1 MRGPQITQRI
11 LEVAGMNSWRIGL
24 EWLTDKGRWPSDIK
38 TVLQDSLAET
48 EERQDFCTMALV
60 VTDELD
66 VPREKLGYW
75 KTKWELEFS
84 RSSKTVARRER
95 GRWESVTAEEKNK
108 TELFWVKQVR
118 ARTTADKLYDKM
130 ICRNW
135 TNNQWRIEHWNI
147 VVEHRGTTQFTYQ
160 RYTEKP
166 LDLKC
171 CMEGVGKSA
180 KAEVSTLRM

>member
-75 KTKWELEFS
+75 KTK
-84 RSSKTVARRER
+84 
-95 GRWESVTAEEKNK
+95 
-108 TELFWVKQVR
+108 
-118 ARTTADKLYDKM
+118 
-130 ICRNW
+130 
-135 TNNQWRIEHWNI
+135 
-147 VVEHRGTTQFTYQ
+147 
-160 RYTEKP
+160 
-166 LDLKC
+166 
-171 CMEGVGKSA
+171 
-180 KAEVSTLRM
+180 